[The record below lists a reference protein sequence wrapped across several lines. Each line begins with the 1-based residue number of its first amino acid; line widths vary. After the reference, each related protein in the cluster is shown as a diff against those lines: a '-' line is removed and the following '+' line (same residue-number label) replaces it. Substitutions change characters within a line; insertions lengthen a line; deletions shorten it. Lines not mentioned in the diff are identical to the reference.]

1 MNDKI
6 NTINNNI
13 QHNYIKKIRLKDALK
28 AIYSLIIERCGPLA
42 QWIER
47 GATDSEVE
55 GSSPSGPAKEKDYVK
70 KIQWKVI

>member
-28 AIYSLIIERCGPLA
+28 AIYSLIIERSAPVA

-55 GSSPSGPAKEKDYVK
+55 GSSPSGSASKINK
-70 KIQWKVI
+70 KVW

>member
-1 MNDKI
+1 MKDLHNKLMNHLD
-6 NTINNNI
+6 NNFH
-13 QHNYIKKIRLKDALK
+13 HNYIKKIRLKDALK

-55 GSSPSGPAKEKDYVK
+55 GSSPSGPAKLFLLVFFL
-70 KIQWKVI
+70 

>member
-55 GSSPSGPAKEKDYVK
+55 GSSPSGSASNTNK
-70 KIQWKVI
+70 KGKYNEFY